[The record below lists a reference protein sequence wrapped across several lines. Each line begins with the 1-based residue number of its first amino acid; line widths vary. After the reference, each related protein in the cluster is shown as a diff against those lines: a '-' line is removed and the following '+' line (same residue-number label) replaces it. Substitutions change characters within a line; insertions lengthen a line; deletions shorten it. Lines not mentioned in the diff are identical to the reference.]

1 MSCHAAD
8 DRAAASTKDRAC
20 GVIVP
25 AAGIR
30 HSRHGG
36 CAKNDDGGHYHRSS
50 LFQHGILPSAGKH
63 IPAPT

>member
-1 MSCHAAD
+1 MGCHAAD
-8 DRAAASTKDRAC
+8 DRSAACTKDRAC

-30 HSRHGG
+30 HGRNCG

-50 LFQHGILPSAGKH
+50 LFQHGILPICGQ
-63 IPAPT
+63 T